1 MATALVPSASP
12 MLVQQSRLFSTLPS
26 ELLKEMAR
34 HFKVEEWPKG
44 KLFDPERLMTR
55 FHVIIEGQL
64 ELKRH
69 NPENGREL
77 TLDLLYP
84 GDSFDIIVLLDG
96 KPHDMI
102 MNPLSPLKLIHAP
115 IEMMRSWLWKYPEL
129 NKQFLPYL
137 GAKMREQE
145 DLSTSLALHN
155 ITTRLSR
162 LILKHIGKINKY
174 RGDKDEEYRFHL
186 INGFSDEVLA
196 RMVGSVRQVVN
207 KQLQHWKQE
216 GIIDKKRNQLMIND
230 LEALAR
236 EAGELQ
242 KKL

>member
-1 MATALVPSASP
+1 MTAALVPSASP
-12 MLVQQSRLFSTLPS
+12 MLVQQSRLFSTLPG
-26 ELLKEMAR
+26 ELLREMAQ
-34 HFKVEEWPKG
+34 HFKVEEWP
-44 KLFDPERLMTR
+44 
-55 FHVIIEGQL
+55 

-102 MNPLSPLKLIHAP
+102 VNPLSPLKLIHAP
-115 IEMMRSWLWKYPEL
+115 IEVMRSWLWKYPEL

-137 GAKMREQE
+137 ATKMREQE
-145 DLSTSLALHN
+145 DLATSLALHN

-162 LILKHIGKINKY
+162 LILKHIGKIKNY
-174 RGDKDEEYRFHL
+174 RGKADDEFRFHL

-216 GIIDKKRNQLMIND
+216 GILDKKRNQLMIND
-230 LEALAR
+230 LEALER

>member
-1 MATALVPSASP
+1 MSTALIPGASP
-12 MLVQQSRLFSTLPS
+12 MLVQQSRLFSTLPA

-34 HFKVEEWPKG
+34 HFRVEEWPKG
-44 KLFDPERLMTR
+44 KLFDSDRLMSR
-55 FHVIIEGQL
+55 FHIIIEGQL

-69 NPENGREL
+69 NPDNGREL

-84 GDSFDIIVLLDG
+84 GDSFDVIVLLDG
-96 KPHDMI
+96 KPHDII

-162 LILKHIGKINKY
+162 LILKHIGKISRYTGN
-174 RGDKDEEYRFHL
+174 KDEEYRFHL

-216 GIIDKKRNQLMIND
+216 GILDKKRNQLMIND

-236 EAGELQ
+236 EAGELE